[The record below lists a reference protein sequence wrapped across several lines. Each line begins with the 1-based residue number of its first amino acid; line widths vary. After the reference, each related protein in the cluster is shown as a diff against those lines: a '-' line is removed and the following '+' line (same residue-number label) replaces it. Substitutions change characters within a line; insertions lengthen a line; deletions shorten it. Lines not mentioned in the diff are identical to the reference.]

1 MRGMHSSRPLLVV
14 LVVLA
19 ASALSLAACGS
30 GNEQESAAAPADST
44 TAPAPGAGFPRTVTR
59 AMGTTEIPAEP
70 LRVVVLDTGVLD
82 SVVTL
87 GITPVGAVTTDV
99 DEGFLSYLRSDA
111 AIAAK
116 VGTIGEPNLE
126 AIAAQRPD
134 LILSN
139 KVRHEDL
146 YDELSQI
153 APTVFAERVG
163 VVWKDN
169 LRLAATALGREKEA
183 EAAIAA
189 YEADAEGLGRSL
201 PDRSITL
208 SPLRFVE
215 GTIRVYSKESFIGTL
230 LTDIG
235 IAPPAL
241 PPGEFPAFAE
251 ISQEQLASADADVV
265 VYASFGAPAD
275 SGEAAVL
282 AGPLWA
288 SLGAV
293 KAGRAFAVDGDIFY
307 SGIGLRAATLM
318 LEDLREMLA

>member
-1 MRGMHSSRPLLVV
+1 MRGMHSSRPL

-30 GNEQESAAAPADST
+30 GNEPEPAAAPADST
-44 TAPAPGAGFPRTVTR
+44 APASGAGFPRTVTH
-59 AMGTTEIPAEP
+59 AMGTTEIRAEP
-70 LRVVVLDTGVLD
+70 LRVVVLDTGELD
-82 SVVTL
+82 SAVTL

-99 DEGFLSYLRSDA
+99 DEGFLSYLQADA
-111 AIAAK
+111 AAVAK

-139 KVRHEDL
+139 KVRHEEL

-215 GTIRVYSKESFIGTL
+215 GTIRVYSKESFIGTV

-251 ISQEQLASADADVV
+251 ISQEQLASADADVL

-293 KAGRAFAVDGDIFY
+293 KAGRAFAVDGDVFY